1 VTDDISKKEEPKEG
15 EEPMRLIPPPLCPAV
30 LLTNELLKKEE
41 CEPEDRQRAPPSP
54 AVFILYIE
62 E

>member
-1 VTDDISKKEEPKEG
+1 
-15 EEPMRLIPPPLCPAV
+15 V

-41 CEPEDRQRAPPSP
+41 CEPEDRERAPPHHP
-54 AVFILYIE
+54 AVLLLYIE